1 MVRFGSA
8 RNLIYSMQEACAI
21 GDDARGAWLAA
32 PGYGMIEV
40 EVFSVLAAGASVH
53 IPDPSTTASP
63 EALRDWLVEE
73 RITHALVM
81 KAMGE
86 RLWTLDWP
94 ADAALRNVRV
104 CGERVL
110 AWPPTDLPFAIINLY
125 GSAEATIVACCDLT
139 DLARRLGPDGRA
151 LRLPP
156 IGRPTANVTMYVL
169 SDQLEPQPPGVVG
182 EICVA
187 GDSLSAGYLGQP
199 EATAEKWVDNP
210 VDPARHAILYRT
222 GDLARYWPDGS
233 IEIVGRTDNQIKV
246 RGNRVHLGEIE
257 AVIAAQP
264 GVRQAAVR
272 AMKDEQ
278 GDTWLAAYVEPARG
292 ADVSGRELRRA
303 LSQRLPAFMV
313 PAAYVVDEELP
324 TTTNG
329 KIDRAALP
337 DPPRSRP
344 DLEEPLV
351 APRDAVEQ
359 SLERLWANVLELDEV
374 GVRDN
379 FFELGGDS
387 IRAARVTEQVQ
398 STFGI
403 EADVYELFEGPSIE
417 EMATAITA
425 AAPA

>member
-1 MVRFGSA
+1 
-8 RNLIYSMQEACAI
+8 
-21 GDDARGAWLAA
+21 
-32 PGYGMIEV
+32 MIEV

-139 DLARRLGPDGRA
+139 DLARRLGPEGRA

-264 GVRQAAVR
+264 GVRQSAVR

-278 GDTWLAAYVEPARG
+278 GDTWLAAYVEPARD
-292 ADVSGRELRRA
+292 AEVSGRELRRA
-303 LSQRLPAFMV
+303 LSQRLPSFMV

-359 SLERLWANVLELDEV
+359 SLERLWASVLELDEV

-417 EMATAITA
+417 EMATAISA